1 MQRQFD
7 IFVNEAPDVLAVH
20 WGWVVALGF
29 LVGVLGLVAIWRART
44 ATLLYVGFIGVLLLV
59 SAVAVLIFAFSLTG
73 YWTDF
78 FVHVL
83 WAVLLAIVGL
93 ILVTRPGISAEAITL
108 MIALYLIATGLL
120 GIGFAFS
127 AHIESLWLYV
137 FQGLASVFLGALLLV
152 GWPLSGIFAIG
163 LFLGVDLMLKGG
175 SIIALGL
182 KLRAI
187 SE

>member
-1 MQRQFD
+1 M
-7 IFVNEAPDVLAVH
+7 
-20 WGWVVALGF
+20 
-29 LVGVLGLVAIWRART
+29 
-44 ATLLYVGFIGVLLLV
+44 Y
-59 SAVAVLIFAFSLTG
+59 
-73 YWTDF
+73 
-78 FVHVL
+78 L

-93 ILVTRPGISAEAITL
+93 ILVTCPAISAEAITL
-108 MIALYLIATGLL
+108 MIALYLIATGVL

-127 AHIESLWLYV
+127 AHVESLSLYV
-137 FQGLASVFLGALLLV
+137 FQGLMSVFLGALLLI

-163 LFLGVDLMLKGG
+163 LFLGVDLMLKGA